1 MTDDLNVIL
10 ASNRGP
16 VSFVKA
22 GDGYEIRRG
31 AGGAAPALNRAAR
44 RLENHAHWI
53 AAMTS
58 RADRE
63 AIAAGAGE
71 GLEEMLGYSVELLDI
86 DPDIYSAYYN
96 VASNRM
102 LWFAHHCLFEEIG
115 MESFGRR
122 EVEAWVKAYE
132 PVNRM
137 FAETVARYADRQS
150 LVFFQDYHL
159 STAPLDLRQ
168 ILAHQPSA
176 HFTHSAFCGP
186 NGLRHLPADIARRVI
201 EGMLGADLVGF
212 HVHNWVRG
220 FLASCVEMGF
230 EVDWDRI
237 TVKQKGRET
246 WVRTY
251 PIPID
256 AEYLRRRAEGRK
268 AQRWIRDLT
277 EGLEGPLI
285 VRADRMEPSKNI
297 VRGFE
302 AFGVLLDRRPDLA
315 RSARFVACLYPSRE
329 SMREYQRYGKEVQAA
344 VGAVTDRHPGS
355 IRLFLRDSFD
365 RTVAALSLYDVLLI
379 NPLMDGMNLVAKEG
393 PALNGRDG
401 VVVLSEGAGAFSEL
415 GSEAVGIKDPG
426 NVDDTADALERAI
439 EMPLDDRKRMAG
451 ILRERVESNRPDDWI
466 EDQLEDLVEIHHG
479 RDPHTAPI

>member
-1 MTDDLNVIL
+1 MAEDVNVIL

-16 VSFVKA
+16 ISFAKA

-44 RLENHAHWI
+44 RLENNAHWV

-58 RADRE
+58 RTDRE

-71 GLEEMLGYSVELLDI
+71 HLHEILGYSLELLDI
-86 DPDIYSAYYN
+86 EPEVYSAYYN

-115 MESFGRR
+115 MESFGQR
-122 EVEAWVKAYE
+122 EVRAWNNAYE
-132 PVNRM
+132 PVNRL
-137 FAETVARYADRQS
+137 FAETVARYADERS

-159 STAPLDLRQ
+159 STAPLQLRQ

-186 NGLRHLPADIARRVI
+186 HGLHHLPADIARRVI
-201 EGMLGADLVGF
+201 EGMLGADLLGF

-220 FLASCVEMGF
+220 FLAACLDLGL
-230 EVDWDRI
+230 EVDWSRV
-237 TVKQKGRET
+237 TVRHNGRET

-251 PIPID
+251 PLPVD
-256 AEYLRRRAEGRK
+256 AEYLRTRAGGRK
-268 AQRWIRDLT
+268 ALRWIKEFEEID
-277 EGLEGPLI
+277 GPLI

-302 AFGVLLDRRPDLA
+302 AFGMLLDRRPDLA
-315 RSARFVACLYPSRE
+315 KSACFVACLYPSRE
-329 SMREYQRYGKEVQAA
+329 SMPEYQRYGKEVQAA
-344 VGAVTDRHPGS
+344 AEAVNDRHPGS

-365 RTVAALSLYDVLLI
+365 RTLAALSLYDVLLI

-393 PALNGRDG
+393 PALNTRAG
-401 VVVLSEGAGAFSEL
+401 VVVLSQGAGAFSEL
-415 GSEAVGIKDPG
+415 GGATVDIKDPSH
-426 NVDDTADALERAI
+426 VEDTADALERAL
-439 EMPLDDRKRMAG
+439 EMPADERKRLAG
-451 ILRERVESNRPDDWI
+451 MLREQVGSNRPDDWI
-466 EDQLEDLVEIHHG
+466 EDQLQDLAQIHRG
-479 RDPHTAPI
+479 NDPLTPPI

>member
-1 MTDDLNVIL
+1 VTDDLNVIL

-22 GDGYEIRRG
+22 GQGYEIKRG

-44 RLENHAHWI
+44 RLENNAHWI

-58 RADRE
+58 KVDRE
-63 AIAAGAGE
+63 AVASGAAE
-71 GLEEMLGYSVELLDI
+71 GLNEMLGYSLDLLDI
-86 DPDIYSAYYN
+86 EPEIYSAYYN

-122 EVEAWVKAYE
+122 EVIAWEKAYE
-132 PVNRM
+132 PVNRL
-137 FAETVARYADRQS
+137 FAETVARYADEQS

-186 NGLRHLPADIARRVI
+186 HGLRHLPADIARRVI

-220 FLASCVEMGF
+220 YLASCLEMGF

-237 TVKQKGRET
+237 TVKHNARET
-246 WVRTY
+246 WIRTY
-251 PIPID
+251 PLPVD
-256 AEYLRRRAEGRK
+256 AEYLRSRARGRK
-268 AQRWIRDLT
+268 AQRWIREFDQID
-277 EGLEGPLI
+277 GPLI

-302 AFGVLLDRRPDLA
+302 AYGLLLDRRPDFA

-329 SMREYQRYGKEVQAA
+329 SMPEYQRYAKQVQAA
-344 VGAVTDRHPGS
+344 SDAVNTRHPDS

-393 PALNGRDG
+393 PALNERGG

-415 GSEAVGIKDPG
+415 GSEVVGVKDPS
-426 NVDDTADALERAI
+426 NIEETADALERAI
-439 EMPLDDRKRMAG
+439 EMAQDERRRIAG
-451 ILRERVESNRPDDWI
+451 ILREKVESNRPDDWI
-466 EDQLEDLVEIHHG
+466 EDQLKDLAEIRAG
-479 RDPHTAPI
+479 REPLTSPI

>member
-1 MTDDLNVIL
+1 MTEELNVIL

-22 GDGYEIRRG
+22 GQGYEIKRG

-44 RLENHAHWI
+44 RLENNAHWI

-58 RADRE
+58 KGDRE
-63 AIAAGAGE
+63 AVASGAAK
-71 GLEEMLGYSVELLDI
+71 GLNEMLGYSLDLLEI
-86 DPDIYSAYYN
+86 EPDIYSAYYN

-122 EVEAWVKAYE
+122 EVHAWQRAYE

-137 FAETVARYADRQS
+137 FAETIARYADDQS

-186 NGLRHLPADIARRVI
+186 HGLSHLPADIARRVI

-212 HVHNWVRG
+212 HVQNWVRG
-220 FLASCVEMGF
+220 FLASCLEMGF
-230 EVDWDRI
+230 EVDWNRI
-237 TVKQKGRET
+237 TVRHDGRES
-246 WVRTY
+246 WVRAY
-251 PIPID
+251 PLPID
-256 AEYLRRRAEGRK
+256 AEYLRSRARGRK
-268 AQRWIRDLT
+268 AQRWIKEFD
-277 EGLEGPLI
+277 EIDGPLI

-302 AFGVLLDRRPDLA
+302 AYGMLLDRRPDLA
-315 RSARFVACLYPSRE
+315 KSARFVACLYPSRE
-329 SMREYQRYGKEVQAA
+329 SMPEYQRYAKQVQAA
-344 VGAVTDRHPGS
+344 SDAVNARHPDS

-393 PALNGRDG
+393 PALNDRGG

-415 GSEAVGIKDPG
+415 GAEVVGIKDPSS
-426 NVDDTADALERAI
+426 VEDTADALERAI
-439 EMPLDDRKRMAG
+439 EMGGDDRRRLAG

-466 EDQLEDLVEIHHG
+466 EDQLKDLAEIREG
-479 RDPHTAPI
+479 REPLTPPI

>member
-1 MTDDLNVIL
+1 VTDDLNVIL

-22 GDGYEIRRG
+22 GQGYEIKRG

-44 RLENHAHWI
+44 RLQNNAHWI

-58 RADRE
+58 KVDRE
-63 AIAAGAGE
+63 AVASGAGK
-71 GLEEMLGYSVELLDI
+71 GLSEMLGYSLDLLDI
-86 DPDIYSAYYN
+86 EPDIYSAYYN

-115 MESFGRR
+115 MESFGKR
-122 EVEAWVKAYE
+122 EVVAWEKAYE
-132 PVNRM
+132 PVNRL
-137 FAETVARYADRQS
+137 FAETVARYADDQS

-159 STAPLDLRQ
+159 TTAPLDLRQ
-168 ILAHQPSA
+168 ILSHQPSA

-186 NGLRHLPADIARRVI
+186 HGLRHLPADIARRVI

-220 FLASCVEMGF
+220 FLASCLEMGF
-230 EVDWDRI
+230 EVDWNRI
-237 TVKQKGRET
+237 TVKHNGRET
-246 WVRTY
+246 WIRTY
-251 PIPID
+251 PLPID
-256 AEYLRRRAEGRK
+256 AEYLRSRARGRK
-268 AQRWIRDLT
+268 AQRWIREFEKID
-277 EGLEGPLI
+277 GPLI

-302 AFGVLLDRRPDLA
+302 AYGMLLDRRPDLA
-315 RSARFVACLYPSRE
+315 KNARFVACLYPSRE
-329 SMREYQRYGKEVQAA
+329 SMPEYQRYAKQVQAA
-344 VGAVTDRHPGS
+344 SDAVNARHPDS

-393 PALNGRDG
+393 PALNDRGG

-415 GSEAVGIKDPG
+415 GSEVVGIKDPS
-426 NVDDTADALERAI
+426 NIEDTADALELAI
-439 EMPLDDRKRMAG
+439 EMGGDDRQRLAS
-451 ILRERVESNRPDDWI
+451 ILREKVESNRPDDWI
-466 EDQLEDLVEIHHG
+466 EDQVRDLAAVRGG
-479 RDPHTAPI
+479 REPLTPPI

>member
-1 MTDDLNVIL
+1 MTDELNVIL

-22 GDGYEIRRG
+22 GEGYEIKRG

-58 RADRE
+58 KVDRE
-63 AIAAGAGE
+63 AVASGAAK
-71 GLEEMLGYSVELLDI
+71 GLNEMLGYSLDLLDI
-86 DPDIYSAYYN
+86 EPDIYSAYYN

-115 MESFGRR
+115 MESFGRK
-122 EVEAWVKAYE
+122 EVDAWERAYE
-132 PVNRM
+132 PVNRL
-137 FAETVARYADRQS
+137 FAETIARSADDQS

-186 NGLRHLPADIARRVI
+186 HGLRHLPADIARRVI

-220 FLASCVEMGF
+220 FLASCLEMGF
-230 EVDWDRI
+230 EVDWNRI
-237 TVKQKGRET
+237 TVKHDGRES

-251 PIPID
+251 PIPVD
-256 AEYLRRRAEGRK
+256 AEYLQSRARGRK
-268 AQRWIRDLT
+268 AQRWVKEFDAI
-277 EGLEGPLI
+277 EGPLI

-302 AFGVLLDRRPDLA
+302 AYGMLLDRRPDLA
-315 RSARFVACLYPSRE
+315 QGARFVACLYPSRE
-329 SMREYQRYGKEVQAA
+329 SMPEYQRYAKQVQAA
-344 VGAVTDRHPGS
+344 SDAVNARHPDS

-365 RTVAALSLYDVLLI
+365 RTLAALSLYDVLLI
-379 NPLMDGMNLVAKEG
+379 NPLLDGMNLVAKEG
-393 PALNGRDG
+393 PALNDRGG

-415 GSEAVGIKDPG
+415 GAEVVGIKDPS
-426 NVDDTADALERAI
+426 NVEDTADALERAI
-439 EMPLDDRKRMAG
+439 EMGGDDRRRLAG
-451 ILRERVESNRPDDWI
+451 VLREKVEANRPDDWI
-466 EDQLEDLVEIHHG
+466 EDQLNDLAEIRAG
-479 RDPHTAPI
+479 REPLTPPV

>member
-1 MTDDLNVIL
+1 VTSDLNVIL

-22 GDGYEIRRG
+22 GDGYEINRG
-31 AGGAAPALNRAAR
+31 AGGAAPALNRAAQ
-44 RLENHAHWI
+44 RLQNNAHWI
-53 AAMTS
+53 ATMTS
-58 RADRE
+58 KTDRE
-63 AIAAGAGE
+63 AIAAGAGKDLDE
-71 GLEEMLGYSVELLDI
+71 LLGYSLELLDI
-86 DPDIYSAYYN
+86 EPEIYSAYYN
-96 VASNRM
+96 IASNRM

-115 MESFGRR
+115 MERFGQR
-122 EVEAWVKAYE
+122 EVRAWQKAYE
-132 PVNRM
+132 PVNRL
-137 FAETVARYADRQS
+137 FAERVADHADDRS

-186 NGLRHLPADIARRVI
+186 NGLRHLPADIARRVV

-220 FLASCVEMGF
+220 FLASCLELGF
-230 EVDWDRI
+230 EVDWERI
-237 TVKQKGRET
+237 TVRQNGRES

-251 PIPID
+251 PIPVD
-256 AEYLRRRAEGRK
+256 AEYLQKRVQGKK
-268 AQRWIRDLT
+268 AQRWVAEFRKSD
-277 EGLEGPLI
+277 GPLI

-302 AFGVLLDRRPDLA
+302 AYGTLLDRRPDLA
-315 RSARFVACLYPSRE
+315 KSATFVACLYPSRE

-344 VGAVTDRHPGS
+344 ADAVNDRHPNS

-365 RTVAALSLYDVLLI
+365 RTVAALSVYDVLLI

-393 PALNGRDG
+393 PALNGRGG
-401 VVVLSEGAGAFSEL
+401 VLVLSEGAGAFSEL
-415 GSEAVGIKDPG
+415 GDASVAVKDPG
-426 NVDDTADALERAI
+426 NIEDTADALERAL
-439 EMPLDDRKRMAG
+439 EMPVEERERWAE
-451 ILRERVESNRPDDWI
+451 ILRSRVESNRPDDWI
-466 EDQLEDLVEIHHG
+466 EDQLKDLAEIHRG
-479 RDPHTAPI
+479 REPITPPI

>member
-1 MTDDLNVIL
+1 MTAEPNVIL

-22 GDGYEIRRG
+22 GDGYQIKRG
-31 AGGAAPALNRAAR
+31 AGGAAPALNRAAH
-44 RLENHAHWI
+44 RLHNNAHWI

-58 RADRE
+58 KTDRD
-63 AIAAGAGE
+63 AVAAGAAK

-86 DPDIYSAYYN
+86 EPEIYSAYYN

-122 EVEAWVKAYE
+122 EVHAWERAYE

-137 FAETVARYADRQS
+137 FAETVARYADAQS
-150 LVFFQDYHL
+150 LVLFQDYHL

-201 EGMLGADLVGF
+201 EGMLGADLLGF

-220 FLASCVEMGF
+220 FLASCLEIGF
-230 EVDWDRI
+230 EVDWDRV
-237 TVKQKGRET
+237 TVKHDGRET

-251 PIPID
+251 PIPVD
-256 AEYLRRRAEGRK
+256 AEYLRNRASGRK
-268 AQRWIRDLT
+268 AQRWT
-277 EGLEGPLI
+277 KEFQQVEGPLI

-302 AFGVLLDRRPDLA
+302 AYGMLLDRRPDLA
-315 RSARFVACLYPSRE
+315 ASAQFVACLYPSRE
-329 SMREYQRYGKEVQAA
+329 SMPEYQRYAKQVQAA
-344 VGAVTDRHPGS
+344 VDTVNARHPGS

-365 RTVAALSLYDVLLI
+365 RTVAALSVYDVLLI

-393 PALNGRDG
+393 PALNERAG
-401 VVVLSEGAGAFSEL
+401 VLVLSEGAGAFSEL
-415 GSEAVGIKDPG
+415 GAEALGIKDPG
-426 NVDDTADALERAI
+426 DVEATADALEAAI
-439 EMPLDDRKRMAG
+439 EMSPDDRERLSG
-451 ILRERVESNRPDDWI
+451 ILREQVESNRPDDWI
-466 EDQLEDLVEIHHG
+466 EDQLEDLAEIHRG
-479 RDPHTAPI
+479 RDPHTPPI

>member
-22 GDGYEIRRG
+22 GQGYQIKRG
-31 AGGAAPALNRAAR
+31 AGGAAPALNRAAH
-44 RLENHAHWI
+44 RLSNNAHWI
-53 AAMTS
+53 ATMTS
-58 RADRE
+58 KIDRE
-63 AIAAGAGE
+63 AVASGAAK
-71 GLEEMLGYSVELLDI
+71 GLNEMLGYSLDLLDI
-86 DPDIYSAYYN
+86 EPDIYSAYYN

-122 EVEAWVKAYE
+122 EVDAWNKAYE
-132 PVNRM
+132 PVNRL
-137 FAETVARYADRQS
+137 FAETVARYADDQS

-220 FLASCVEMGF
+220 FLASCLEMGF
-230 EVDWDRI
+230 EVDWNRI
-237 TVKQKGRET
+237 TVKHDGRET
-246 WVRTY
+246 WIRTY

-256 AEYLRRRAEGRK
+256 AEYLRSRARGRK
-268 AQRWIRDLT
+268 AQRWVSEFNKID
-277 EGLEGPLI
+277 GPLI

-302 AFGVLLDRRPDLA
+302 AYGMLLDRRPDLGKN
-315 RSARFVACLYPSRE
+315 ARFVACLYPSRE
-329 SMREYQRYGKEVQAA
+329 SMPEYQRYAKQVQAA
-344 VGAVTDRHPGS
+344 ADAVNARHPDS
-355 IRLFLRDSFD
+355 IQLFLRDSFD

-379 NPLMDGMNLVAKEG
+379 NPLLDGMNLVAKEG
-393 PALNGRDG
+393 PALNGRGG

-415 GSEAVGIKDPG
+415 GAEIVGIKDPSS
-426 NVDDTADALERAI
+426 VEDTADALERAI
-439 EMPLDDRKRMAG
+439 EMPDDDRRRLAA
-451 ILRERVESNRPDDWI
+451 ILREKVESSRPDDWI
-466 EDQLEDLVEIHHG
+466 EAQLKDLAQIREG
-479 RDPHTAPI
+479 REPHTAPI

>member
-1 MTDDLNVIL
+1 VTDELNVIL

-16 VSFVKA
+16 VSFIKA
-22 GDGYEIRRG
+22 GKGYEIKRG

-44 RLENHAHWI
+44 RLENNAHWI

-58 RADRE
+58 KVDRE
-63 AIAAGAGE
+63 AVASGAAE
-71 GLEEMLGYSVELLDI
+71 GLNEMLGYSLDLLDI
-86 DPDIYSAYYN
+86 EPDIYSAYYN

-122 EVEAWVKAYE
+122 EVMAWEKAYE
-132 PVNRM
+132 PVNRL
-137 FAETVARYADRQS
+137 FAETVARYADDRS
-150 LVFFQDYHL
+150 LVLFQDYHL
-159 STAPLDLRQ
+159 TTAPQDLRQ

-220 FLASCVEMGF
+220 FLASCLEMGF

-237 TVKQKGRET
+237 TVKHDGRET
-246 WVRTY
+246 WIRTY
-251 PIPID
+251 PLPVD
-256 AEYLRRRAEGRK
+256 AEYLRTRARGRK
-268 AQRWIRDLT
+268 AQRWIREFDQID
-277 EGLEGPLI
+277 GPLI

-302 AFGVLLDRRPDLA
+302 AYGMLLDRRPDLA
-315 RSARFVACLYPSRE
+315 KSARFVACLYPSRE
-329 SMREYQRYGKEVQAA
+329 SMPEYQRYAKQVQAA
-344 VGAVTDRHPGS
+344 SDAVNARHPDS

-393 PALNGRDG
+393 PALNDRGG

-415 GSEAVGIKDPG
+415 GSDVVGIKDPS
-426 NVDDTADALERAI
+426 NIEDTADALELAI
-439 EMPLDDRKRMAG
+439 EMGRDDRDRLANV
-451 ILRERVESNRPDDWI
+451 LRGKVESNRPDDWI
-466 EDQLEDLVEIHHG
+466 EDQLKDLAEIHAG
-479 RDPHTAPI
+479 REPLTPPI

>member
-1 MTDDLNVIL
+1 MTDDVNVIL

-22 GDGYEIRRG
+22 GDGFEIKRG

-44 RLENHAHWI
+44 RLENNAHWI

-58 RADRE
+58 RTDRE

-71 GLEEMLGYSVELLDI
+71 HLHEALGYSLELLDI
-86 DPDIYSAYYN
+86 EPDMYSAYYN

-115 MESFGRR
+115 MESFGQK
-122 EVEAWVKAYE
+122 EVRAWETAYE
-132 PVNRM
+132 PVNRL
-137 FAETVARYADRQS
+137 FAETVAKYADARS

-159 STAPLDLRQ
+159 STAPLQLRQ
-168 ILAHQPSA
+168 ILSHQPSA

-186 NGLRHLPADIARRVI
+186 HGLHHLPAGIARRVV

-220 FLASCVEMGF
+220 FLASCLELGF
-230 EVDWDRI
+230 EVDWSRV
-237 TVKQKGRET
+237 TVRHNGRET

-251 PIPID
+251 PLPVD
-256 AEYLRRRAEGRK
+256 AEYLRTRAAGRK
-268 AQRWIRDLT
+268 AQRWIK
-277 EGLEGPLI
+277 EFSEIEGPLI

-302 AFGVLLDRRPDLA
+302 AFGMLLDRRPDLA
-315 RSARFVACLYPSRE
+315 KSARFVACLYPSRE
-329 SMREYQRYGKEVQAA
+329 SMPEYQRYGREVQAA
-344 VGAVTDRHPGS
+344 AEAVNDRHPDS

-365 RTVAALSLYDVLLI
+365 RTLAALSVYDVLLI
-379 NPLMDGMNLVAKEG
+379 NPLLDGMNLVAKEG

-415 GSEAVGIKDPG
+415 GGATVDIKNPSK
-426 NVDDTADALERAI
+426 VEDTADALEAAI
-439 EMPLDDRKRMAG
+439 EMPAEQRRHLAD
-451 ILRERVESNRPDDWI
+451 ILREQVESNRPDDWI
-466 EDQLEDLVEIHHG
+466 EDQLQDLAAIHLGH
-479 RDPHTAPI
+479 DPHTPAI